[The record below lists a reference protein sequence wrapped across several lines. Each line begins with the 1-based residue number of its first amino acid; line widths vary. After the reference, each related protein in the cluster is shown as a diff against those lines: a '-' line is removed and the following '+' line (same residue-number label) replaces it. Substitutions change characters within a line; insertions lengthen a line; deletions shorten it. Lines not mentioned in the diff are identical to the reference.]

1 MGSNMERPTL
11 AKIVFNRDP
20 GNLLLASVKSAAPAA
35 NVVVAE
41 GERLRDEIVDAQVVV
56 GGRIDDELLDAAKQ
70 LVWQHMPSAGVES
83 VVSPILIERGIILT
97 NGRGVSAPNMG
108 EHMVGMMLAL
118 GRAIPFLVRQQ
129 AARHWTPM
137 GSRPP
142 MFELT
147 GQTVLL
153 LGTGAIGK
161 EIAKRLRPFGCS
173 IIGARRRA
181 EPVEGF
187 DRIVSFAE
195 LGDFLPEVDHVASS
209 LPMTPYTDKLL
220 SADLIAR
227 MKPGAFFYNVG
238 RGGTVDQE
246 ALIAALQDGRLG
258 GAGLD
263 VVEPEP
269 LPEDSPLWTMENVL
283 MTSHSSGGSPRT
295 GERSAEVLRENV
307 RRYIAGEDLL
317 NIVDLEY
324 GY

>member
-1 MGSNMERPTL
+1 METNIERPTL
-11 AKIVFNRDP
+11 AKIVFSRDP
-20 GNLLLASVKSAAPAA
+20 GERLLETVRSAAPAA
-35 NVVVAE
+35 TVVVAE
-41 GERLRDEIVDAQVVV
+41 GEKLHEEIVDAQVVI
-56 GGRIDDELLDAAKQ
+56 GGRIDDDLLAAAKQ

-83 VVSPILIERGIILT
+83 VVSPVLIERGIILT

-129 AARHWTPM
+129 AAKQWTPM
-137 GSRPP
+137 GNRPP

-147 GQTVLL
+147 GQTVVL

-161 EIAKRLRPFGCS
+161 EIAKRLRPFGCF
-173 IIGARRRA
+173 IIGARRRV
-181 EPVEGF
+181 EPLDGF

-195 LGDFLPEVDHVASS
+195 LGDVLPDADHVASS
-209 LPMTPYTDKLL
+209 LPMTPFTNKLL

-246 ALIAALQDGRLG
+246 ALIVALQDGRLG

-263 VVEPEP
+263 VTEPEP

-283 MTSHSSGGSPRT
+283 LTSHSSGGSPRT
-295 GERSAEVLRENV
+295 GERSAEVLRENL
-307 RRYIAGEDLL
+307 RRYIAGEELL